1 LQTELKIDTTVQ
13 QLWPWERS
21 HSTTVA
27 QFVLILK
34 AQAALAADELELEDD
49 EVEDEL
55 DDDEVV
61 LAGAVEDDSED
72 FDSLELFDSEL
83 VDSELLDSVDALD
96 SDEDE
101 PLRESV
107 R

>member
-1 LQTELKIDTTVQ
+1 M
-13 QLWPWERS
+13 W
-21 HSTTVA
+21 
-27 QFVLILK
+27 ILK
-34 AQAALAADELELEDD
+34 AQAALAVDELELEDD

-61 LAGAVEDDSED
+61 LAGAGEDDSED

-83 VDSELLDSVDALD
+83 VDSVDALA
-96 SDEDE
+96 SDEDDE

>member
-1 LQTELKIDTTVQ
+1 V
-13 QLWPWERS
+13 
-21 HSTTVA
+21 
-27 QFVLILK
+27 VLGALPLDNCRAVVWILK

-83 VDSELLDSVDALD
+83 VDSVDALD

>member
-1 LQTELKIDTTVQ
+1 LQIQVQ
-13 QLWPWERS
+13 QLCPWERS
-21 HSTTVA
+21 PPFVA
-27 QFVLILK
+27 QFVWILK
-34 AQAALAADELELEDD
+34 AQAALAVDELELEDD

-61 LAGAVEDDSED
+61 LAGAGEADSED
-72 FDSLELFDSEL
+72 FDPLELFDSEL
-83 VDSELLDSVDALD
+83 VDSVEALA
-96 SDEDE
+96 SDEDDE

>member
-1 LQTELKIDTTVQ
+1 VG
-13 QLWPWERS
+13 
-21 HSTTVA
+21 
-27 QFVLILK
+27 ILK

-55 DDDEVV
+55 ADDDEVV
-61 LAGAVEDDSED
+61 VAGAGVDDSED
-72 FDSLELFDSEL
+72 FVSVELF
-83 VDSELLDSVDALD
+83 DSVDALD
-96 SDEDE
+96 SDEE

>member
-1 LQTELKIDTTVQ
+1 VQ
-13 QLWPWERS
+13 RLCPWERS

-27 QFVLILK
+27 QFLRILK

-61 LAGAVEDDSED
+61 LAGAGEADSED

-83 VDSELLDSVDALD
+83 VDSVDALA
-96 SDEDE
+96 SDEDDE

>member
-1 LQTELKIDTTVQ
+1 VPLGALPP
-13 QLWPWERS
+13 L
-21 HSTTVA
+21 VA
-27 QFVLILK
+27 QFVWILK

-61 LAGAVEDDSED
+61 LAGAGEADSED

-83 VDSELLDSVDALD
+83 VDSVDALA
-96 SDEDE
+96 SDEDDE